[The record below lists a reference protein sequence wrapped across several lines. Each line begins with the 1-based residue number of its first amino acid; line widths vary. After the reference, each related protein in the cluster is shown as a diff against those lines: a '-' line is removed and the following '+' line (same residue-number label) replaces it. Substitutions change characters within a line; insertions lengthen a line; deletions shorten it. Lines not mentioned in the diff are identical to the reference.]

1 MVKKILLF
9 VLVLVFTATGVFAA
23 TSSAKPKSPI
33 KTKIIEVQ
41 TKDNFVIKAKLLY
54 PKGKQK
60 NFPTIIMLHSL
71 GYSSSSW
78 GSLPETLAK
87 QGYGV
92 IAIDLRGH
100 GLSNKDIKFRMKSW
114 MYMSNKSFAKY
125 PYDVLAVVNYV
136 KQTSKKFSFNNYA
149 IIGGDIGAN
158 TGVIYAQMINP
169 KPHAMVL
176 LTPYQNLKGLNIYD
190 YRLGTTPLL
199 VMCCK
204 RDKYA
209 VCQEVMLKTF
219 SKGQFIINNTNLT
232 TNGMLI
238 LKQDAQCRAKAIQFI
253 NQKLPP
259 QKIVIQHQ

>member
-1 MVKKILLF
+1 MIKKILVF
-9 VLVLVFTATGVFAA
+9 VLVLIFMTTGVFAA
-23 TSSAKPKSPI
+23 ASNAKSKSPI
-33 KTKIIEVQ
+33 KTKIIEVP

-78 GSLPETLAK
+78 GTLPETFAN

-100 GLSNKDIKFRMKSW
+100 GLSNKDVKFRMKSW

-125 PYDVLAVVNYV
+125 PYDVVTVINYV

-158 TGVIYAQMINP
+158 TGVLYAQMINP
-169 KPHAMVL
+169 KPTAMVL
-176 LTPYQNLKGLNIYD
+176 LTPYQELKGLNIYD

-199 VMCCK
+199 VMCSK

-219 SKGQFIINNTNLT
+219 AKGPYIINNTNSS

-238 LKQDAQCRAKAIQFI
+238 LKQDAQCRAKAVQFI

-259 QKIVIQHQ
+259 QKIVIQH

>member
-1 MVKKILLF
+1 MFKKILVF
-9 VLVLVFTATGVFAA
+9 VLLLIFTSAGVFAA
-23 TSSAKPKSPI
+23 TSAKSKSPI
-33 KTKIIEVQ
+33 KTKVIEVP

-71 GYSSSSW
+71 GYSCSSW
-78 GSLPETLAK
+78 GTLPETFAN

-100 GLSNKDIKFRMKSW
+100 GLSNKDVKFRMKSW
-114 MYMSNKSFAKY
+114 VYMSNKSFAKY
-125 PYDVLAVVNYV
+125 PYDVLAVINYV

-149 IIGGDIGAN
+149 IIGGDVGAN
-158 TGVIYAQMINP
+158 TGVLYAQMINP
-169 KPHAMVL
+169 KPMAMVL
-176 LTPYQNLKGLNIYD
+176 LTPYQELKGLNIYD
-190 YRLGTTPLL
+190 YRLGSTPLL
-199 VMCCK
+199 VMCSK
-204 RDKYA
+204 RDKFA

-219 SKGQFIINNTNLT
+219 AKGPYIINNTNLS

-238 LKQDAQCRAKAIQFI
+238 LKQDTQCRAKAIQFI

-259 QKIVIQHQ
+259 QKIVIQH